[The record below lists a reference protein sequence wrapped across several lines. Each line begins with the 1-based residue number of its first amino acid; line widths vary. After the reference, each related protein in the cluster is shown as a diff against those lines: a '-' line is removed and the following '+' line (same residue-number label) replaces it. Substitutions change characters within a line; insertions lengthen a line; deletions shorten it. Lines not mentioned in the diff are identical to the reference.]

1 MRERQSGE
9 YRDEFRRFKK
19 LTKWPGR
26 AVYTFDDECGLL
38 ALRSHSQRQAPWREQ
53 EQRVEIGPAP
63 GWVTGIE
70 RGATEKWEKIKT
82 DLLELSWSGDKE
94 EIGMNRGGGEGE

>member
-1 MRERQSGE
+1 M
-9 YRDEFRRFKK
+9 
-19 LTKWPGR
+19 
-26 AVYTFDDECGLL
+26 
-38 ALRSHSQRQAPWREQ
+38 
-53 EQRVEIGPAP
+53 EIGPAS